1 MYLIDTNVISELR
14 KGRRANP
21 GVRAFFFEV
30 TQAEQ
35 PLFLSVV
42 TIGELRRGVE
52 LIRHRGDTDQA
63 RRLEAWLTD
72 LLLHY
77 SDHLLDIN
85 ADVCQ
90 TWGWLRVPHHDSC
103 FLENAIDKLI
113 AATALVHDLILVTRN
128 ERDFRLPGLRLLNPF
143 SA

>member
-42 TIGELRRGVE
+42 TIGELRRGIE
-52 LIRHRGDTDQA
+52 LIRHRGDTGQA
-63 RRLEAWLTD
+63 RRLEYWLTN

-90 TWGWLRVPHHDSC
+90 TWGWLRVPHP
-103 FLENAIDKLI
+103 ENVIDKLI

-128 ERDFRLPGLRLLNPF
+128 ERDFQLPGLRLLNPF
-143 SA
+143 AV